1 MADVIHFTPR
11 HELSAQENLEQF
23 IVLCKKSLSVFGV
36 DLDWDADYWPTAGV
50 TFGNLDQK
58 SRILN
63 PDNVLKQPFNDF
75 SKAYYRYQQ
84 GFKPSKA
91 KTEVRAL
98 KCLERALLMVSPE
111 PDIQNINIGVL
122 DSAATLARELFS
134 PGMAYHAGRELA
146 RLAAFIS
153 ERNLVASSLNWKSPN
168 KRPTD
173 TVRTGKKA
181 KENRENKLPAQETLD
196 ILADI
201 FATFPIIDRDIFTTS
216 VAAMLLSAP
225 SRISEVLAL
234 PVDCEVWETK
244 RDGVQAYGWRFLP
257 GKGGTPMIKWIPDV
271 MVSTAQEAI
280 RRVSKITKE
289 ARIIAAW
296 LEQNPERFY
305 RHLNCPNVDENE
317 PLTIKQAAQALGIQS
332 EKLWYLKAE
341 LKRFGVSG
349 ENTLATLNQW
359 VHKRLPKGFPY
370 FDKERGIRYS
380 NALFCMQ
387 AKQLRTDMSSS
398 PCMVWKPTSNVFNNN
413 LGPRESQP
421 GCFTPTIFDRLGYN
435 LNRDKPLKV
444 TSHQFRHL
452 LNTMVQRGGLSQA
465 EIARWSGRADIKQNQ
480 TYDHMSEF
488 ELVAML
494 RSHDTGL
501 SLNQPLEEI
510 AAQIAE
516 VIPMTRQEFNSL
528 TMPTAHVTEYGFCV
542 HDFVMSPCQRFRDCL
557 NCSEQVCIKGDQRVD
572 RIRKRYL
579 QVKKLKDKAEM
590 EIAAGTAGAD
600 RWYEVHS
607 LTEERLK
614 QLVKILE
621 DVSIPDGAI
630 VKLRNEHEFS
640 PLRRAVEAK
649 SKAGKLAGGQ
659 QHLMDGLRDLMGIG
673 HG

>member
-1 MADVIHFTPR
+1 
-11 HELSAQENLEQF
+11 
-23 IVLCKKSLSVFGV
+23 
-36 DLDWDADYWPTAGV
+36 
-50 TFGNLDQK
+50 
-58 SRILN
+58 
-63 PDNVLKQPFNDF
+63 
-75 SKAYYRYQQ
+75 
-84 GFKPSKA
+84 
-91 KTEVRAL
+91 
-98 KCLERALLMVSPE
+98 
-111 PDIQNINIGVL
+111 
-122 DSAATLARELFS
+122 
-134 PGMAYHAGRELA
+134 
-146 RLAAFIS
+146 
-153 ERNLVASSLNWKSPN
+153 
-168 KRPTD
+168 
-173 TVRTGKKA
+173 
-181 KENRENKLPAQETLD
+181 
-196 ILADI
+196 
-201 FATFPIIDRDIFTTS
+201 
-216 VAAMLLSAP
+216 
-225 SRISEVLAL
+225 
-234 PVDCEVWETK
+234 VWETK

-607 LTEERLK
+607 LTEERRW
-614 QLVKILE
+614 V
-621 DVSIPDGAI
+621 A
-630 VKLRNEHEFS
+630 
-640 PLRRAVEAK
+640 
-649 SKAGKLAGGQ
+649 
-659 QHLMDGLRDLMGIG
+659 
-673 HG
+673 